1 MLNLPTSIMTLMTPF
16 QPLFH
21 VSTWQ
26 KVPILLLGA
35 ILAPGKRTVTAA
47 FRVMGLSDEP
57 RFARYHHVLSRAVW
71 SSLQASGILLA
82 LLLRYLDPGQTPL
95 VFGLDETIERRWGPQ
110 IRTRGIYRDAVRSSD
125 SHFVKAS
132 GLRWLSLMWLTPIP
146 WAQRL
151 WALPVLTVLAPSE
164 RYYAQA
170 VRRPKKLTA
179 PQGHPARR

>member
-1 MLNLPTSIMTLMTPF
+1 M
-16 QPLFH
+16 
-21 VSTWQ
+21 
-26 KVPILLLGA
+26 
-35 ILAPGKRTVTAA
+35 
-47 FRVMGLSDEP
+47 
-57 RFARYHHVLSRAVW
+57 
-71 SSLQASGILLA
+71 ASCWA

-110 IRTRGIYRDAVRSSD
+110 IRARGIYRDAVRSSD

-179 PQGHPARR
+179 EVPGTPDDQTTAALAAQAYAGRRS